1 MSIIFNKKRESGYHK
16 KICAKKRNFRI
27 DEKQPLRQVKYLTCR
42 CVKSAR
48 VHRATTEKFDL
59 VLQQH
64 YGALC
69 SLLLHHSPVRRI
81 TQQLTAHRERERER
95 EGCAPSK
102 LFSFFR
108 RNARRLPNIRRR
120 SWRAQKIN
128 IVSNEAKN
136 SYLLSFSHTQRERAN
151 VCVSFSLSPISAVA
165 FSLSHTRAPRRYY
178 WSFSWRLTSE
188 SSSPRVWTII
198 SERRRRV

>member
-1 MSIIFNKKRESGYHK
+1 MVIAKRTAQKEKFPFRRGTAPATSQIF
-16 KICAKKRNFRI
+16 
-27 DEKQPLRQVKYLTCR
+27 DVPLREK
-42 CVKSAR
+42 
-48 VHRATTEKFDL
+48 RACTAPQPKFDL

-64 YGALC
+64 YGAL
-69 SLLLHHSPVRRI
+69 LLHHSPVRRI
-81 TQQLTAHRERERER
+81 TRQLSAQRER

-136 SYLLSFSHTQRERAN
+136 SYLLSFSHTQREKERMC
-151 VCVSFSLSPISAVA
+151 VCLSLSY
-165 FSLSHTRAPRRYY
+165 FCCCFFSHTHTR
-178 WSFSWRLTSE
+178 
-188 SSSPRVWTII
+188 SSAILLI
-198 SERRRRV
+198 FFLKAHI